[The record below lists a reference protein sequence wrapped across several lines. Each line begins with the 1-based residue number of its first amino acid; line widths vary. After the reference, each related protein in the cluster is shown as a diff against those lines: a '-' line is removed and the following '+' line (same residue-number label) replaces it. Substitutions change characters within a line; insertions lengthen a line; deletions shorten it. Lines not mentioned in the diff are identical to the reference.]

1 MIINAQS
8 ETLLL
13 ILRSFLSG
21 IILGVVYDVFTVA
34 IKKPASDSRAPVK
47 VLFSVLL
54 FLFDFLF
61 CLLCAAVSL
70 LLMYYSNR
78 GFFRALV
85 FVLMFLGFTCF
96 RCSLGILF
104 RRVLSALYGLIWKIL
119 KIATIPLRF
128 VKNKLIL
135 LYHLTIGKI
144 LGKIVLRVRS
154 ARARRAERLAAA
166 QTDMLPEMP
175 QEKEDFVYVGKSAGY
190 KRNGR
195 IKF

>member
-34 IKKPASDSRAPVK
+34 LKKPASDSRAPVK

-96 RCSLGILF
+96 R
-104 RRVLSALYGLIWKIL
+104 LSYGT
-119 KIATIPLRF
+119 ADYEADGNRCNNFYGCHT
-128 VKNKLIL
+128 
-135 LYHLTIGKI
+135 
-144 LGKIVLRVRS
+144 
-154 ARARRAERLAAA
+154 LAASFFCASA
-166 QTDMLPEMP
+166 QSSLFFFIM
-175 QEKEDFVYVGKSAGY
+175 
-190 KRNGR
+190 R
-195 IKF
+195 